1 MRAGKP
7 AVCSNAIF
15 EITELT
21 DMRKSNMIW
30 QAGRQ
35 AGRQAGSL
43 AAYIYYNQFFNEVI
57 ERITSPFNDCF
68 FC

>member
-1 MRAGKP
+1 MKKIVRICRPESEPPGQ
-7 AVCSNAIF
+7 IRF
-15 EITELT
+15 FDITELT

-30 QAGRQ
+30 QAG
-35 AGRQAGSL
+35 SL
-43 AAYIYYNQFFNEVI
+43 DAYIYYNQFFNEVI